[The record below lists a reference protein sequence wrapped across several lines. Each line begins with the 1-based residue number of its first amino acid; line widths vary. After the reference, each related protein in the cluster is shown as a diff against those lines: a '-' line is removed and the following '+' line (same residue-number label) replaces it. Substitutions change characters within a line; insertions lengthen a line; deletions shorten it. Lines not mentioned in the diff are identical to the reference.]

1 MASRT
6 GLTTPI
12 TNRLVDDHQQLFF
25 AVKAE
30 FDTDDIRVW
39 TGNDDITIDSETYT
53 GAGSLLTI
61 SGVQEGRE
69 IKSEGLSIAVS
80 GMDSTVLSYALTE
93 NYQNRP
99 ITLFLGF
106 LMGGGVE
113 VAGVITLFKG
123 RMVNL
128 SVSDDTN
135 GSVINLDAEN
145 RLLDLDRP
153 SNLRYTAESQQ
164 FLFSG
169 DTGFNRMQQLQDKQI
184 TWGQETDNVTSG
196 GSGGVVDGDPEYN
209 MR

>member
-6 GLTTPI
+6 GLTTSI

-69 IKSEGLSIAVS
+69 IKSEGLSIALS

>member
-69 IKSEGLSIAVS
+69 IKSEGLSIALS

-135 GSVINLDAEN
+135 GSVINVDAEN

-196 GSGGVVDGDPEYN
+196 GSGGVVDGNPEYN